1 MDEML
6 IKFVDVG
13 SLKNFEKVSVEPLSI
28 LTNIRGSSR
37 VNISKR
43 DQASFKEYS
52 HWWELLD
59 F

>member
-52 HWWELLD
+52 H
-59 F
+59 